1 MSSGLIVLIFI
12 VALILIVGYVV
23 AVILR
28 KRNEALKQIFISLDM
43 PPEKVES
50 NEKKSYTT
58 FRSTMK

>member
-23 AVILR
+23 AVIL
-28 KRNEALKQIFISLDM
+28 KNEMKPYWQHW
-43 PPEKVES
+43 K
-50 NEKKSYTT
+50 NERKSYTT

>member
-28 KRNEALKQIFISLDM
+28 KRNEAPSSFNK
-43 PPEKVES
+43 P
-50 NEKKSYTT
+50 
-58 FRSTMK
+58 